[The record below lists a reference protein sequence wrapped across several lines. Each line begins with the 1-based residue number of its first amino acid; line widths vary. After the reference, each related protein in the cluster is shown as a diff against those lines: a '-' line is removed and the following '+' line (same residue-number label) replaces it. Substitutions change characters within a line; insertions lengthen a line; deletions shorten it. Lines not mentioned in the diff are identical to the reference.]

1 MDPHRSTALRFL
13 EYHAWA
19 TQKTFDSV
27 EPLSPEELNRD
38 MQTSHS
44 SVFGTLNHI
53 YQADAIWLK
62 RMHGAGD
69 AKLSDASAPDLP
81 ALRIQAA
88 AVQGHLIAYAGAL
101 NDNDWNTVID
111 YRFMSGRE
119 GRSAIYDNLLH
130 VVNHGTYHRG
140 QIVTMLRQL
149 GAEPIATDFIHYVRI
164 MTAG

>member
-1 MDPHRSTALRFL
+1 MDTHRATALRYL

-19 TQKTFDSV
+19 TQRTFDSV
-27 EPLSPEELNRD
+27 EPLSPEELHRD

-62 RMHGAGD
+62 RMEGLGD
-69 AKLSDASAPDLP
+69 AKLGDVSARDLP

-88 AVQGHLIAYAGAL
+88 EVQARLISFAGGL
-101 NDNDWNTVID
+101 NDNDWTTIID
-111 YRFMSGRE
+111 YHFMSGLAA
-119 GRSAIYDNLLH
+119 RSPIYENLLH

-149 GAEPIATDFIHYVRI
+149 GASPIATDYIHFVRI
-164 MTAG
+164 ISEW